1 MRYHHLCHGRLWQS
15 GKRKRKNK
23 IDICRKR
30 MDHGRKRKTSHGSTC
45 SVLLSLLD
53 LRPLYMALSPTGF
66 LTLTIHDLFSSRYDP
81 ITYLPP
87 PGGVDELGTDV
98 PWTSYD
104 TSIFHFPFSMFH
116 FPFYIFHV
124 SFSIFHFPFSIFCLY
139 TQHQHQHQTG
149 LEEQDSRRARQHDS
163 RKASSIGH
171 QAPGP
176 GPGPCHVQRH
186 LVRSVIPDILSLQ
199 PG

>member
-1 MRYHHLCHGRLWQS
+1 MRLLLIMPMRYHHLCHGRLWQS

-116 FPFYIFHV
+116 FPF
-124 SFSIFHFPFSIFCLY
+124 SIFHFLLVHAAPAPAPNWPRR
-139 TQHQHQHQTG
+139 TG
-149 LEEQDSRRARQHDS
+149 QQESTTA
-163 RKASSIGH
+163 
-171 QAPGP
+171 
-176 GPGPCHVQRH
+176 
-186 LVRSVIPDILSLQ
+186 
-199 PG
+199 